1 MRQSDVCLKKTLEM
15 VNEMLYL
22 ADEGDAVREDPSCGV
37 LYGIIRDAAY
47 RIRKVA
53 KAEKEAHI
61 QKGWWEQEAENG

>member
-1 MRQSDVCLKKTLEM
+1 MRPSDVCLKKTLEM

-37 LYGIIRDAAY
+37 LYGIIRDSAY
-47 RIRKVA
+47 RIRQVA

-61 QKGWWEQEAENG
+61 QKGWWEQEVENG